1 MFMTFWPTLPSAAT
15 VAVAIRKT
23 ISEYSIAVA
32 ARMSDLRRRM
42 SDSISRLRENP
53 VQSSACAGADNVRL
67 VTLVKFVAARWFEQ
81 KWAAVA
87 GRPSFRSLSWPQR
100 LVHRVGDV
108 AEHVGDLAADGGH
121 GGDGGDGDQ
130 RGDERV
136 LDGRGALLVLH
147 KTTENGQHV
156 YLQKKSLLDLRF
168 RLTLSEFWGSGRT
181 DTNAGA

>member
-1 MFMTFWPTLPSAAT
+1 MAEQGDVGHRHQQRERTVFDEEGTPPPAELSSDTGEHDRHQLSALAAGPSMFMTFCPTLPIAAT

-23 ISEYSIAVA
+23 INEYSIAVA
-32 ARMSDLRRRM
+32 ARLSDLRRRM

-108 AEHVGDLAADGGH
+108 AE
-121 GGDGGDGDQ
+121 
-130 RGDERV
+130 
-136 LDGRGALLVLH
+136 
-147 KTTENGQHV
+147 
-156 YLQKKSLLDLRF
+156 
-168 RLTLSEFWGSGRT
+168 
-181 DTNAGA
+181 